1 MINDLVLHPRT
12 RSVSEQ
18 FIAKPSH
25 SLLIVGPA
33 GAGKKTLAI
42 NLAAAVLGQTPAKL
56 TTNPYFLHI
65 APDGSSITIE
75 TIRQTQ
81 AFVRLKTTG
90 TQTWRRAIII
100 EDAHLLT
107 IEAQNAFLKLLEEP
121 PADTLIILTATS
133 QTDLLPT
140 ITSRAPKL
148 DVKPVAQ
155 ADLTAHFE
163 GQAEPT
169 EIAKAYHMS
178 GGQVG
183 LMGAL
188 LDNENNQVLLG
199 YVAAAKELLQAKPFE
214 RLVFIDQ
221 YIKQKDSVESLLWAL
236 LAVSKAA
243 LFQAGQ
249 HDKTALVKRWRASID
264 AILQAQDSLSAHPLP
279 KLLLTDLSLVL

>member
-1 MINDLVLHPRT
+1 MISDLVLHPRT

-42 NLAAAVLGQTPAKL
+42 NLAATVLGQTPAKL
-56 TTNPYFLHI
+56 TSNPYFLHI
-65 APDGSSITIE
+65 FPDGSSITIE

-107 IEAQNAFLKLLEEP
+107 VEAQNAFLKLLEEP

-163 GQAEPT
+163 GQAEPA
-169 EIAKAYHMS
+169 EITKAYHMS

-188 LDNENNQVLLG
+188 LDSENNQVLLG

>member
-1 MINDLVLHPRT
+1 MIEDLALHPRT
-12 RSVSEQ
+12 RLMSQ
-18 FIAKPSH
+18 QYIGQPSH

-33 GAGKKTLAI
+33 GAGKKTLAFT
-42 NLAAAVLGQTPAKL
+42 LAAAVLGQSPEKL
-56 TTNPYFLHI
+56 AVNPYFLHI
-65 APDGSSITIE
+65 APDGSSIAIE

-81 AFVRLKTTG
+81 SFVRLKTTG
-90 TQTWRRAIII
+90 TKTWRRAIII
-100 EDAHLLT
+100 ENT
-107 IEAQNAFLKLLEEP
+107 QYMTVEAQNAFLKLLEEP
-121 PADTLIILTATS
+121 PADTLIILTTTS
-133 QTDLLPT
+133 ATDLLPT

-155 ADLTAHFE
+155 ADLLKYFADTAGADE
-163 GQAEPT
+163 VT
-169 EIAKAYHMS
+169 KAYHMS

-188 LDNENNQVLLG
+188 LDAENNELLLG
-199 YVAAAKELLQAKPFE
+199 YVASAKQLLQAKPFE

-221 YIKQKDSVESLLWAL
+221 YLKQKESVESLLWAL

-249 HDKTALVKRWRASID
+249 HDKTAMVKHWRRSIQ
-264 AILQAQDSLSAHPLP
+264 AILNAQDSLPAHPLP